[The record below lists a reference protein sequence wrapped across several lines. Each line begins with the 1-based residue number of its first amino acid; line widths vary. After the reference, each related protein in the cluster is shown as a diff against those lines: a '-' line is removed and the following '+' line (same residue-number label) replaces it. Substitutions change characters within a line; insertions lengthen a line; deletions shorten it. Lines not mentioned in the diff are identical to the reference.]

1 MNLLHLS
8 TKSVAESNVFDGL
21 KSFDDLIKQ
30 IAKHGKT
37 LSKPGEEAYNDFVGG
52 AFEVY
57 TEFFFRRYGVE
68 SNPLLGVKHIEDTS
82 RNKFQAGFDF
92 TYENFSGEPCLL
104 QVKYK
109 SNPFDT
115 FKRDAF
121 YTFIDQC
128 DELDIP
134 KKNRIWF
141 TTQSNAG
148 EEGIFHFN
156 AVSLKNRLRVIG
168 REEQELFIDRDPT
181 FWSDLHR
188 TVAQALVAPSDFIE
202 PEPLW
207 AHQVVMSDACQP
219 ILQGEGNGR
228 VICATGG
235 GKTRVILQN
244 VLDGF
249 KLGFN
254 LQVVVAP
261 TIDLL
266 RQHHAYFERRNV
278 FHRDGVSV
286 IHFRTGDECKD
297 NWADIR
303 QSTSVNDVV
312 SWLSPKTIVFVTYAS
327 ERKFLDGLRDKEIE
341 ADVILWDEF
350 HHTVRQDSDQLDHL
364 ESLPS
369 TRNLFYSASIKR
381 GRIVSGTDA
390 ELYGPVLA
398 EVKYSALRR
407 VGVLVPKIVVKIV
420 HLKDGG
426 KIKGLEKS
434 MKKAAKAENFDLRTA
449 TVEAAGMIAAY
460 LDKKKSGFVNAV
472 TFSKAVPICKELVSN
487 IAVRAEISGLLQ
499 TVHAGVP
506 SRDRKKIYDAVGASS
521 DSVLCQY
528 SVVKE
533 GIDINPFDT
542 VIFSRN
548 LDVIGTQQAIGRAVR
563 ANPEDTKNLK
573 AGLISVDSAEG
584 WKKYS
589 ATLYVIL
596 HDESD
601 ITFKEFLKDLIVKLQ
616 FAGLAEDDLAFQDTD
631 DTIHGTGSDDDKW
644 IVPLDKELNKIGVET
659 LRDAVK
665 NTMIELQNQQEYD
678 DDYRALSCKD
688 LGSKLSM
695 LFEEAF

>member
-1 MNLLHLS
+1 MNLQHLS
-8 TKSVAESNVFDGL
+8 TKAVAESNAFAGL
-21 KSFDDLIKQ
+21 KSFDDLIKK

-37 LSKPGEEAYNDFVGG
+37 LSKPGEEEYNDFVGG
-52 AFEVY
+52 AYEVY

-68 SNPLLGVKHIEDTS
+68 ANPLLGVKHIEDTS
-82 RNKFQAGFDF
+82 RNKFQAGYDF
-92 TYENFSGEPCLL
+92 TYENFDGQPCLL

-109 SNPFDT
+109 SNPTDV

-141 TTQSNAG
+141 TTQSNTG

-181 FWSDLHR
+181 FWADLHR

-207 AHQVVMSDACQP
+207 AHQVTMSDACQP
-219 ILQGEGNGR
+219 ILHGEGNGR

-244 VLDGF
+244 VRHGFLLGF
-249 KLGFN
+249 KV
-254 LQVVVAP
+254 QVVVAP

-266 RQHHAYFERRNV
+266 RQHHAYFERRGM
-278 FHRDGVSV
+278 FHKDGVSV

-297 NWADIR
+297 SWADIR
-303 QSTSVNDVV
+303 QSTSVNDVI
-312 SWLSPKTIVFVTYAS
+312 SWLSPKTLVFVTYAS
-327 ERKFLDGLRDKEIE
+327 ERKFLDGLRDKDIE
-341 ADVILWDEF
+341 ADLILWDEF
-350 HHTVRQDSDQLDHL
+350 HHTVRQDADQLDHL
-364 ESLPS
+364 QSLPS
-369 TRNLFYSASIKR
+369 VRNLFYSASIKR
-381 GRIVSGTDA
+381 GRLVSGTDA

-398 EVKYSALRR
+398 EVKYSALRQ
-407 VGVLVPKIVVKIV
+407 VGVLVPKIIVKIV

-434 MKKAAKAENFDLRTA
+434 MKKAAKAENFDLKTA

-460 LDKKKSGFVNAV
+460 LDKKQTGFVNAV
-472 TFSKAVPICKELVSN
+472 TFSKAVPICKELVTN
-487 IAVRAEISGLLQ
+487 VAVRAEIGGLLE

-506 SRDRKKIYDAVGASS
+506 SRDRKKIYEAVRESS

-573 AGLISVDSAEG
+573 AGLISVDSPEG

-596 HDESD
+596 HDEAD
-601 ITFKEFLKDLIVKLQ
+601 LTFKEFLKDLIVKLQ
-616 FAGLAEDDLAFQDTD
+616 FAGLEENDFAFQDTE
-631 DTIHGTGSDDDKW
+631 DTKHGTGADDNW
-644 IVPLDKELNKIGVET
+644 IVPLDKELNKIGAKT
-659 LRDAVK
+659 LHDAVV
-665 NTMIELQNQQEYD
+665 NTMVELEELESSIKAYND
-678 DDYRALSCKD
+678 A
-688 LGSKLSM
+688 SKLS
-695 LFEEAF
+695 LEELV

>member
-1 MNLLHLS
+1 MNKLTHLA
-8 TKSVAESNVFDGL
+8 TKVVAESNVFNGL
-21 KSFDDLIKQ
+21 KSYQDLIDRT
-30 IAKHGKT
+30 AKYGKT
-37 LSKPGEEAYNDFVGG
+37 LSKPGEEGYNDFVGG
-52 AFEVY
+52 SFEVFA
-57 TEFFFRRYGVE
+57 EFFFRRYGVE
-68 SNPLLGVKHIEDTS
+68 SNPLLGVKHIGDTS
-82 RNKFQAGFDF
+82 RNKFQAGYDF
-92 TYENFSGEPCLL
+92 TYENFDNEPCLL

-109 SNPFDT
+109 SNPTDV

-148 EEGIFHFN
+148 ETGIFHFN

-188 TVAQALVAPSDFIE
+188 TVAQALVAPNDFID

-207 AHQVVMSDACQP
+207 NHQVEMSDSCQP
-219 ILQGEGNGR
+219 ILHGEGNGR

-249 KLGFN
+249 KLGFKI
-254 LQVVVAP
+254 QVVVAP

-266 RQHHAYFERRNV
+266 RQHHAYFERRGV

-303 QSTSVNDVV
+303 QSTSVNDVI
-312 SWLSPKTIVFVTYAS
+312 SWLTPKTLVFVTYAS

-341 ADVILWDEF
+341 ADLILWDEF

-364 ESLPS
+364 QSLPS
-369 TRNLFYSASIKR
+369 TRNLFYSASVKR
-381 GRIVSGTDA
+381 GRLISGTDA
-390 ELYGPVLA
+390 ELYGPLLA
-398 EVKYSALRR
+398 EVKYSQLRR

-420 HLKDGG
+420 HLKDGS
-426 KIKGLEKS
+426 KIKGLERA

-449 TVEAAGMIAAY
+449 TIEGAGTIAAY
-460 LDKKKSGFVNAV
+460 LDKKQSGFVNAV
-472 TFSKAVPICKELVSN
+472 TFSKAVPICKELVTN
-487 IAVRAEISGLLQ
+487 EAVRAEISGLLQ

-506 SRDRKKIYDAVGASS
+506 SRDRKKIYDAVSKSS

-573 AGLISVDSAEG
+573 AGSISIDLPNG
-584 WKKYS
+584 WNKYS

-596 HDESD
+596 HDEVD
-601 ITFKEFLKDLIVKLQ
+601 LTFKDFLKDLIVKLQ
-616 FAGLAEDDLAFQDTD
+616 FAGLEENDLAFQDTE
-631 DTIHGTGSDDDKW
+631 DTKHGVKTDDDGW
-644 IVPLDKELNKIGVET
+644 IVPLDKELNKIGADT

-665 NTMIELQNQQEYD
+665 NTMIELEELVLIEEGE
-678 DDYRALSCKD
+678 REGRKMTALE
-688 LGSKLSM
+688 LL
-695 LFEEAF
+695 EAL